1 MVLSCLQIYVRQVCE
16 DVFADPLNSAVQLAA
31 LRLLTNMTVTN
42 DYQHLLSNYIT
53 GLLHLLLIGNGS
65 TKVGCTALGLESC
78 CVRLTEIEFPV
89 LARRRAPLIPTLQRQ
104 AGFCELEVCLV

>member
-65 TKVGCTALGLESC
+65 TKVGCTALGLWRAVASDLL
-78 CVRLTEIEFPV
+78 RLNFRSSRGGV
-89 LARRRAPLIPTLQRQ
+89 HL
-104 AGFCELEVCLV
+104 